1 MDLNSFGNAYYGTE
15 GIDFDRVY
23 LECQTMFAQAEV
35 LLIEKRVQES
45 AELLFKILQCNSHF
59 GKAYNHLGWIYDV
72 NYGNYIRAEEYYK
85 NAIKYEPEYAPSYIN
100 YARLLSNTKRFD
112 ELKAHLEMSLN
123 IPSISEESLYNE
135 YAIMHEIQQNSE
147 VAMNYFVKAAMATF
161 DENRLATYQES
172 INRCKTKLE
181 LKKLISNHTDASKW

>member
-1 MDLNSFGNAYYGTE
+1 MDLNTFGNAYHGTE

-59 GKAYNHLGWIYDV
+59 GKAYNHLGWIYDI
-72 NYGNYIRAEEYYK
+72 NYGNYTRAEEYYK
-85 NAIKYEPEYAPSYIN
+85 NAMKYEPEYGASYIN

-112 ELKAHLEMSLN
+112 ELKTHLEMALT
-123 IPSISEESLYNE
+123 IPIIPEESLYNE
-135 YAIMHEIQQNSE
+135 YAIMHEMQQNPE
-147 VAMNYFVKAAMATF
+147 AAMNYCV
-161 DENRLATYQES
+161 
-172 INRCKTKLE
+172 KTKIE
-181 LKKLISNHTDASKW
+181 LKKLLSNYNDASQW